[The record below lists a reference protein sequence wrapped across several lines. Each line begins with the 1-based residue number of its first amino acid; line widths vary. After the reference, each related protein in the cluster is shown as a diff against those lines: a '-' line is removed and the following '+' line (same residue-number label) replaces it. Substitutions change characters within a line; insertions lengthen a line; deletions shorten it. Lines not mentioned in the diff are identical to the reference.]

1 MVGTPVKLPASVAA
15 LRRNLATVGQDELH
29 TALYKT
35 TQVDDGLPPKEK
47 HVRLLVRAAAT
58 EAERASA
65 IPALVMAR
73 GHKISEVPE
82 LPLEALPLLAAA
94 PGPPLPAA
102 PAAVAAVAAPM
113 IASF

>member
-1 MVGTPVKLPASVAA
+1 MVGTPLKLPASVAA

-58 EAERASA
+58 EAERARLIA
-65 IPALVMAR
+65 ALGKRLQLCRDAR
-73 GHKISEVPE
+73 TAP
-82 LPLEALPLLAAA
+82 LAAKASAAATERRLA
-94 PGPPLPAA
+94 PSPA
-102 PAAVAAVAAPM
+102 VKLSL
-113 IASF
+113 IHI